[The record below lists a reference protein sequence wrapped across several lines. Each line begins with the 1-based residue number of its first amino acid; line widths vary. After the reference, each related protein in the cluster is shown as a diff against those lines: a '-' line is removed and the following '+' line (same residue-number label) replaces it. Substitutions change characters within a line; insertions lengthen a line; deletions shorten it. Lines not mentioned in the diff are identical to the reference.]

1 MRKKSKLAFNKPKLV
16 VFRSNKY
23 FYAQLI
29 GGDKT
34 LAAVDRAT
42 DPVTAGSEIAEKG
55 LKLKIKEVVFDR
67 RGYRYHGNI
76 KKLADAARE
85 KGLVF

>member
-1 MRKKSKLAFNKPKLV
+1 MRQIKLS

-23 FYAQLI
+23 LYAQLI
-29 GGDKT
+29 DGGKT
-34 LAAVDRAT
+34 LAAVNKAT
-42 DPVTAGSEIAEKG
+42 DPAAAGAEIAEKG